1 VLNAGFADL
10 RLRSGM
16 SGARYAWAEAEQRFV
31 VTHLEAF
38 HGVLQVDGYAGFERL
53 TARGDIVRRVAA
65 RSGLYK

>member
-1 VLNAGFADL
+1 
-10 RLRSGM
+10 M